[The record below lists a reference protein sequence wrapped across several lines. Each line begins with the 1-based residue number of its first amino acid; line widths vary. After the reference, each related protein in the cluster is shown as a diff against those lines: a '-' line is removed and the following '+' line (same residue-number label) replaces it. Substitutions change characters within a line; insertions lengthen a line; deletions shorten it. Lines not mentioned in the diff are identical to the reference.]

1 MKKLTITLTALSL
14 AAISLL
20 GVVSCQKEKTE
31 EKPIVQQDPEAQRA
45 LKRISEFKNKVKDHR
60 NNSLARSSETIRL
73 EDALWNIENVFN
85 ATYSQP
91 EIRCSETSEFTF
103 SLYLAIDSNGNVFLN
118 DLFDLYDQVVIEAR
132 NAYSNDG
139 FTNKAFLYMTIES
152 DGISD
157 NKVRLVFRGRSG
169 ERTDIPWHPYQDTC
183 LYKGPFGIDDNYHY
197 DYGKCDGTGVD
208 GADEMLTCHVG
219 NYIASHLT
227 TPHVG
232 MRAVYI
238 NTIDI
243 ILYGCVYTNDLFF
256 RTNIH
261 STCIDFNNMNRL
273 YNTEKALV
281 TETLPCDPQS
291 DVYGM
296 TPIGIFVYPEHR
308 ANYDFIAH
316 NNRVTYSWR
325 VIADLNVIGEVE
337 DLLIDQNIN

>member
-45 LKRISEFKNKVKDHR
+45 LERISEFKNKVKDHR